1 MNSFFYLFR
10 TKIKG
15 SVRVQ
20 FSSLGTGMA
29 VIFMVLIYGILIG
42 TIFTSSVPYEQETM
56 YLQAAMAIL
65 AGIGVTA
72 FFSILSLMSKRK
84 ALLYDTDAFY
94 FFSGPYT
101 KMQTNLFILIQ
112 TLKGALGYGLLGCFF
127 MGLLSMDGYFS
138 IPYFLLC
145 LLVFFLISSIF
156 LLMTDY
162 IYMWTLVK
170 PKVKIWNYLAVILVL
185 ASAGLVFFLS
195 VQAADYDFKDGF
207 LTFAVSR
214 EFYYVPFF
222 GWGKLVL
229 SSFLGKEYLGMII
242 GLFLLLAANAVFVML
257 FLTFPR
263 NIVEQAVRD
272 AEEISNY
279 VRRVKAN
286 GGNILSSEGKIK
298 QVRGEFPEGARAIF
312 YKNILCMKKTGSFL
326 RKQDFFV
333 IVVYFV
339 ISYFMIPER
348 RFYMFSYLMILLL
361 FNLLND
367 TEFLGDLKNYQ
378 IYLIPENPLKKLIY
392 VVLPAYFRVSI
403 LIGTAILIAGIFNRM
418 PVLTILQYF
427 FMLLGYAMIFISGT
441 VWATKVMKTKA
452 SVALENLLRM
462 LIILLAGIPATG
474 AGFLVWFLLK
484 DLYVFQ
490 VVVTAV
496 TIVMNFLVS
505 AIILIACQGMMNGRE
520 I

>member
-15 SVRVQ
+15 SIRVQ

-29 VIFMVLIYGILIG
+29 VIFMVLIYGVLIG
-42 TIFTSSVPYEQETM
+42 TIFTSSVPYQPETM
-56 YLQAAMAIL
+56 YLQTAMAIL
-65 AGIGVTA
+65 AGVGVTA
-72 FFSILSLMSKRK
+72 FFSLLSLMSKRK

-101 KMQTNLFILIQ
+101 KLQTNLFILVQ

-127 MGLLSMDGYFS
+127 TGLLSTGRYFS

-145 LLVFFLISSIF
+145 LLVFFLISAVF

-170 PKVKIWNYLAVILVL
+170 PKVKIWNYIAVILVL
-185 ASAGLVFFLS
+185 TAVGAVFS
-195 VQAADYDFKDGF
+195 ISMQAAGYDFKDGF
-207 LTFAVSR
+207 LKFAVSR

-229 SSFLGKEYLGMII
+229 SAFLGKEYVGMVI
-242 GLFLLLAANAVFVML
+242 GLALLLVANAVFVIL

-286 GGNILSSEGKIK
+286 GGNALSSEGKIK

-312 YKNILCMKKTGSFL
+312 YKNILSMKKTGSFL
-326 RKQDFFV
+326 RKQDFF
-333 IVVYFV
+333 IIIVYFV
-339 ISYFMIPER
+339 LSYVIAPQS
-348 RFYMFSYLMILLL
+348 RFYMFSYMMILWL

-367 TEFLGDLKNYQ
+367 SEFLGELKNYQ

-392 VVLPAYFRVSI
+392 VILPAYFKVAI

-441 VWATKVMKTKA
+441 VWATKIMKTKA

-462 LIILLAGIPATG
+462 LIILLAAIPATG
-474 AGFLVWFLLK
+474 VGFLAWFLLR
-484 DLYVFQ
+484 DLYIFQ
-490 VVVTAV
+490 IVVTV
-496 TIVMNFLVS
+496 ITIVMNFLVS
-505 AIILIACQGMMNGRE
+505 VIILIACQGMMNGRE

>member
-1 MNSFFYLFR
+1 
-10 TKIKG
+10 
-15 SVRVQ
+15 
-20 FSSLGTGMA
+20 
-29 VIFMVLIYGILIG
+29 
-42 TIFTSSVPYEQETM
+42 
-56 YLQAAMAIL
+56 
-65 AGIGVTA
+65 
-72 FFSILSLMSKRK
+72 
-84 ALLYDTDAFY
+84 
-94 FFSGPYT
+94 
-101 KMQTNLFILIQ
+101 
-112 TLKGALGYGLLGCFF
+112 
-127 MGLLSMDGYFS
+127 
-138 IPYFLLC
+138 
-145 LLVFFLISSIF
+145 
-156 LLMTDY
+156 
-162 IYMWTLVK
+162 
-170 PKVKIWNYLAVILVL
+170 
-185 ASAGLVFFLS
+185 
-195 VQAADYDFKDGF
+195 
-207 LTFAVSR
+207 
-214 EFYYVPFF
+214 
-222 GWGKLVL
+222 
-229 SSFLGKEYLGMII
+229 
-242 GLFLLLAANAVFVML
+242 
-257 FLTFPR
+257 
-263 NIVEQAVRD
+263 
-272 AEEISNY
+272 
-279 VRRVKAN
+279 
-286 GGNILSSEGKIK
+286 
-298 QVRGEFPEGARAIF
+298 
-312 YKNILCMKKTGSFL
+312 
-326 RKQDFFV
+326 
-333 IVVYFV
+333 
-339 ISYFMIPER
+339 
-348 RFYMFSYLMILLL
+348 MFSYLMILWL

>member
-1 MNSFFYLFR
+1 
-10 TKIKG
+10 
-15 SVRVQ
+15 
-20 FSSLGTGMA
+20 
-29 VIFMVLIYGILIG
+29 
-42 TIFTSSVPYEQETM
+42 
-56 YLQAAMAIL
+56 
-65 AGIGVTA
+65 
-72 FFSILSLMSKRK
+72 
-84 ALLYDTDAFY
+84 
-94 FFSGPYT
+94 
-101 KMQTNLFILIQ
+101 
-112 TLKGALGYGLLGCFF
+112 
-127 MGLLSMDGYFS
+127 
-138 IPYFLLC
+138 
-145 LLVFFLISSIF
+145 
-156 LLMTDY
+156 
-162 IYMWTLVK
+162 
-170 PKVKIWNYLAVILVL
+170 
-185 ASAGLVFFLS
+185 
-195 VQAADYDFKDGF
+195 
-207 LTFAVSR
+207 
-214 EFYYVPFF
+214 
-222 GWGKLVL
+222 
-229 SSFLGKEYLGMII
+229 MII

-348 RFYMFSYLMILLL
+348 RFYMFSYLMILWL

>member
-15 SVRVQ
+15 AVRVQ

-29 VIFMVLIYGILIG
+29 VIFMVLIYGVLIG
-42 TIFTSSVPYEQETM
+42 TIFMSSVPYERETM
-56 YLQAAMAIL
+56 YLQTATAIL
-65 AGIGVTA
+65 AGVGVTA
-72 FFSILSLMSKRK
+72 FFSMLSLMSKRK

-101 KMQTNLFILIQ
+101 KMQTNFFILVQ
-112 TLKGALGYGLLGCFF
+112 TLKGALGYGLIGCFF
-127 MGLLSMDGYFS
+127 MGLLSVGRYFS

-145 LLVFFLISSIF
+145 LLVFFLISSLF

-170 PKVKIWNYLAVILVL
+170 PKVRVWNYIAVTLVL
-185 ASAGLVFFLS
+185 ASAGVVFFLS
-195 VQAADYDFKDGF
+195 MQAAGYDFEDGF
-207 LTFAVSR
+207 FRFAVSR

-229 SSFLGKEYLGMII
+229 SAFLEKEHIGMII
-242 GLFLLLAANAVFVML
+242 GLALLLIANAVFVIL
-257 FLTFPR
+257 FLTFPK

-272 AEEISNY
+272 AEEVSNY

-312 YKNILCMKKTGSFL
+312 YKNILTMKKTGSFL

-339 ISYFMIPER
+339 LSYVIAPENQ
-348 RFYMFSYLMILLL
+348 FYMFSYMMILWL

-367 TEFLGDLKNYQ
+367 AEFLGELKNYQ
-378 IYLIPENPLKKLIY
+378 IYLIPEKPLKKLIY
-392 VVLPAYFRVSI
+392 AILPAYMKVSI
-403 LIGTAILIAGIFNRM
+403 LLGTAILLVGIFNRM
-418 PVLTILQYF
+418 PVLTILQYL
-427 FMLLGYAMIFISGT
+427 FMLLGYGMIFISGT

-452 SVALENLLRM
+452 SAAMENLLRM
-462 LIILLAGIPATG
+462 LIILLAAVPATA
-474 AGFLVWFLLK
+474 AGFFTWMLFR
-484 DLYVFQ
+484 DMYVFQ
-490 VVVTAV
+490 AVV
-496 TIVMNFLVS
+496 TIVTILMNFMVS
-505 AIILIACQGMMNGRE
+505 VIIIVACQGMMNGRE